1 MKFSRVL
8 IAVLLISPVWSCTAQ
23 TAAPPP
29 PSGVPVVVAKVSQ
42 KLMPVE
48 VSSVGNVE
56 PVSTVAIKAQ
66 VSGELLEVHFK
77 EGDFVHKGQLLFTI
91 DSRPFQNQV
100 RQAQT
105 AIAREQAGLQRAEAN
120 LARDKAQ
127 AEYANAQAQRYN
139 RLTQRGLVPTDTSDQ
154 IKSQAAALEG
164 SIRADEAAIESARA
178 NIKAQEGALEG
189 AKLQLSYCTIYS
201 PIDGRTGAVMLKAG
215 NLVKIAD
222 AAIVV
227 INQVNPI
234 YVNFTVP
241 QQYWPDIKEDVDGRA
256 LRVSATIPQDSGKP
270 VSGTLTFVDNIVDS
284 TTGTIHLRGTFENTQ
299 NRLWPGLY
307 VNVLL
312 TLSQQPNATVVPAHA
327 IVSTQNG
334 SYVYVV
340 KRDNTVEQRT
350 VAPNRTVENE
360 AVVDKG
366 LQPGEVIVTDGQIN
380 LLPGARIE
388 IKSAEAAPGD
398 PPQSATGGKSQ

>member
-1 MKFSRVL
+1 MRLFN
-8 IAVLLISPVWSCTAQ
+8 SCGILCCALFLSSAALVSGCTENKA
-23 TAAPPP
+23 AAPPP
-29 PSGVPVVVAKVSQ
+29 PGVPVVVTNVLEKV
-42 KLMPVE
+42 MPIE
-48 VSSVGNVE
+48 VTSVGNVE

-105 AIAREQAGLQRAEAN
+105 AIAREQAGLQQAEAN

-154 IKSQAAALEG
+154 IRSQAAALDG

-201 PIDGRTGAVMLKAG
+201 PIDGRTGAIMLKAG

-222 AAIVV
+222 APMVV
-227 INQVNPI
+227 INQVDPI

-241 QQYWPDIKEDVDGRA
+241 QQYWGDVKTHLNAGGLKVRA
-256 LRVSATIPQDSGKP
+256 TAPQDPNPKQGR
-270 VSGTLTFVDNIVDS
+270 VFFVDNAVDPA
-284 TTGTIHLRGTFENTQ
+284 TGTLHIRAEFANAENHF
-299 NRLWPGLY
+299 LPGMF
-307 VNVLL
+307 VNVVLR
-312 TLSQQPNATVVPAHA
+312 LSEQPNAKVVPSQA
-327 IVSTQNG
+327 VTDGQNG
-334 SYVYVV
+334 TFVYVV
-340 KRDNTVEQRT
+340 KPDSTVETRPVVTTRSQDGQ
-350 VAPNRTVENE
+350 
-360 AVVDKG
+360 AVIEKG
-366 LQPGEVIVTDGQIN
+366 LEINETVVIDGQTR
-380 LLPGARIE
+380 LTSGTKVQ
-388 IKSAEAAPGD
+388 IKN
-398 PPQSATGGKSQ
+398 TGK

>member
-1 MKFSRVL
+1 LEK
-8 IAVLLISPVWSCTAQ
+8 A
-23 TAAPPP
+23 
-29 PSGVPVVVAKVSQ
+29 
-42 KLMPVE
+42 MPVE
-48 VSSVGNVE
+48 VTSVGNVE

-105 AIAREQAGLQRAEAN
+105 AILREQAGLQQAEAN

-154 IKSQAAALEG
+154 IRSQAAALDG

-222 AAIVV
+222 APMVV
-227 INQVNPI
+227 INQVDPI
-234 YVNFTVP
+234 YANFTVP
-241 QQYWPDIKEDVDGRA
+241 QQYWGDVKTHLNAGD
-256 LRVSATIPQDSGKP
+256 LRVRATAPQDPNPKQGR
-270 VSGTLTFVDNIVDS
+270 VVFVDNAVDPA
-284 TTGTIHLRGTFENTQ
+284 TGTLHIRAEFANAENHF
-299 NRLWPGLY
+299 LPGMF
-307 VNVLL
+307 VNVVLR
-312 TLSQQPNATVVPAHA
+312 LSEQPNAKVVPAQA
-327 IVSTQNG
+327 VTDGQNG
-334 SYVYVV
+334 TFVYVV
-340 KRDNTVEQRT
+340 KPDSTVETRPVVSARSLDGQ
-350 VAPNRTVENE
+350 
-360 AVVDKG
+360 AVIEKG
-366 LQPGEVIVTDGQIN
+366 LEVNETVVIDGQTR
-380 LLPGARIE
+380 LTSGSKVQ
-388 IKSAEAAPGD
+388 IKN
-398 PPQSATGGKSQ
+398 TGK

>member
-1 MKFSRVL
+1 LVL
-8 IAVLLISPVWSCTAQ
+8 STAALVSGCTENKA
-23 TAAPPP
+23 AAPPP
-29 PSGVPVVVAKVSQ
+29 PGVPVVVTNVLEKV
-42 KLMPVE
+42 MPVE
-48 VSSVGNVE
+48 VTSVGNVE

-105 AIAREQAGLQRAEAN
+105 AIAREQAGLQQAEAN

-154 IKSQAAALEG
+154 IRSQAAAMDG

-222 AAIVV
+222 APMVI
-227 INQVNPI
+227 INQVDPI

-241 QQYWPDIKEDVDGRA
+241 QQYWGDVKAHLNAGD
-256 LRVSATIPQDSGKP
+256 LRVRAIAPQDPNPKQGRL
-270 VSGTLTFVDNIVDS
+270 VFVDNAVDPA
-284 TTGTIHLRGTFENTQ
+284 TGTLHIRAEFANAENHF
-299 NRLWPGLY
+299 LPGMF
-307 VNVLL
+307 VNVVLR
-312 TLSQQPNATVVPAHA
+312 LSEQPNAKVVPAQA
-327 IVSTQNG
+327 VTEGQNG
-334 SYVYVV
+334 TFVYVV
-340 KRDNTVEQRT
+340 KPDSTVETRPVVSVRSQDGQ
-350 VAPNRTVENE
+350 
-360 AVVDKG
+360 AVIEKG
-366 LQPGEVIVTDGQIN
+366 LEVNETVVIDGQTR
-380 LLPGARIE
+380 LTSGSKVQ
-388 IKSAEAAPGD
+388 IKN
-398 PPQSATGGKSQ
+398 TGK

>member
-1 MKFSRVL
+1 MRFALVL
-8 IAVLLISPVWSCTAQ
+8 TLAALIYGCTENKA
-23 TAAPPP
+23 AAPPP
-29 PSGVPVVVAKVSQ
+29 PGVPVVVANVSE
-42 KLMPVE
+42 KAMPVE
-48 VSSVGNVE
+48 VASVGNVE
-56 PVSTVAIKAQ
+56 PIATVSIKAQ

-77 EGDFVHKGQLLFTI
+77 EGDFVRKDQLLFSI

-105 AIAREQAGLQRAEAN
+105 AILREQAGLQQAEAN

-154 IKSQAAALEG
+154 IRSQAAALDG

-222 AAIVV
+222 APMVV
-227 INQVNPI
+227 INQVDPI

-241 QQYWPDIKEDVDGRA
+241 QQYWADVKTHLNAGDLRVRATAPQGSGNPKDGR
-256 LRVSATIPQDSGKP
+256 V
-270 VSGTLTFVDNIVDS
+270 VFVDNAVDA
-284 TTGTIHLRGTFENTQ
+284 TTGTLHIRAELANAENHF
-299 NRLWPGLY
+299 LPGMF
-307 VNVLL
+307 VNVVMR
-312 TLSQQPNATVVPAHA
+312 LSEQPNAKVVPTPA
-327 IVSTQNG
+327 ITEGQNG
-334 SYVYVV
+334 TFVYVV
-340 KRDNTVEQRT
+340 KPDSTVEARPVVSTRSHDGQS
-350 VAPNRTVENE
+350 
-360 AVVDKG
+360 VVDSG
-366 LQPGEVIVTDGQIN
+366 LELNETVVTDGQTR
-380 LLPGARIE
+380 LTSGSKVQ
-388 IKSAEAAPGD
+388 IKNSV
-398 PPQSATGGKSQ
+398 K